1 VRPGERD
8 LFLRLSELYLYDFSE
23 FEGWSIRET
32 GVYSRDGWSEQLL
45 ETPGRNALLLRVR
58 GEPAGFAV
66 VDPRS
71 PLPGGADHRYVAEF
85 LVLRKFRRGGYGE
98 AMARALFDR
107 YPGRWHILQVP
118 KNTAAQRF
126 WRRVIGAYSGGRYTE
141 HRSGDGDF
149 VQTFDTADKV
159 TP

>member
-1 VRPGERD
+1 MRPWERD

-23 FEGWSIRET
+23 FEGWSVQES
-32 GVYSRDGWSEQLL
+32 GLYSRNRWSELLL
-45 ETPGRNALLLRVR
+45 ETPGRDALLLRVR

-71 PLPGGADHRYVAEF
+71 PLPGGDRHRYVAEF

-107 YPGRWHILQVP
+107 YPGHWHILQVP
-118 KNTAAQRF
+118 KNAAAQRF
-126 WRRVIGAYSGGRYTE
+126 WRRVIGAYTGDRFTE
-141 HRSGDGDF
+141 HVAEDGDL

-159 TP
+159 IR